1 MGGSYPVYVPGN
13 NFHIFQYILI
23 FMLENADSLES
34 ALEQLC
40 GAGIRVKKRQS
51 VSGGD
56 INRAFLI
63 TLSSGDKFFLKE
75 NHGDLLPM
83 FSSESEGLLA
93 LGSVGGGAPPVP
105 RPLAWGRDGENSFL
119 LMDVVNPG
127 KLDSGEKFGASLAM
141 LHRTGRSEFC
151 GFQVENR
158 IGSTLQN
165 NKQMQS
171 WHDFFGEQRLG
182 FQWKLAREKGY
193 GNSSDDR
200 AMASLLRRL
209 MDILPEP
216 EEGHP
221 SLLHGDLWG
230 GNWMAGD
237 DGRGWLIDP
246 AVYFGHREAD
256 IAMTE
261 LFGGFPRGFRTGYE
275 NIWPLEPGFS
285 ERRDLYNLYHLLNH
299 LNLFGSSYL
308 DGVISTIYRY
318 S

>member
-1 MGGSYPVYVPGN
+1 M
-13 NFHIFQYILI
+13 I
-23 FMLENADSLES
+23 ENADSLES
-34 ALEQLC
+34 ALEQLYT
-40 GAGIRVKKRQS
+40 AGTEVEKRVS

-56 INRAFLI
+56 INRAFI
-63 TLSSGDKFFLKE
+63 IILSSGEKLFLKE
-75 NHGDLLPM
+75 NCGDLLPM

-93 LGSVGGGAPPVP
+93 LGSAGGGAPPVP

-119 LMDVVNPG
+119 LMDAVKTG
-127 KLDSGEKFGASLAM
+127 RLDSGEKFGASLAL
-141 LHRTGRSEFC
+141 LHRNGRSDLC
-151 GFQVENR
+151 GFQGENR
-158 IGSTLQN
+158 IGSTPQN

-182 FQWKLAREKGY
+182 FQWELARGKGY
-193 GNSSDDR
+193 GDFSDEK
-200 AMASLLRRL
+200 AMASLLSRL
-209 MDILPEP
+209 RDILPEP
-216 EEGHP
+216 EEGRP

-230 GNWMAGD
+230 GNWMAGE

-246 AVYFGHREAD
+246 AVYYGHREAD

-261 LFGGFPRGFRTGYE
+261 LFGGFPRGFRKGYD

-308 DGVISTIYRY
+308 GGVISTISKY